1 MTAPAGT
8 ARVTNHRASH
18 HLSAARIEALR
29 DGIGRPDPQKMANLA
44 PFRARLADHI
54 ARGISAD
61 RRGARQEILTVAG
74 LSIRFGGLQALDD
87 VNLVARS
94 GEVTGVIGPNGAGKT
109 TFFNCI
115 SGLYVPDRGEI
126 TFDGRPLKGTVVSRG
141 RRGLGRTFQAPRLF
155 GSLTV
160 LQNLELGCAVAESE
174 KRKYSFDPAL
184 TRLSRTDR
192 AERIARLVGFRGDLK
207 TPASALAFGDLRVIE
222 FARALCAA
230 PRLLMLDEPASGLDV
245 EQADDLVALLRRLAD
260 LGLAVL
266 LIEHDMSVVMGVCDV
281 ITVLNFGTVLATGT
295 PEEVQA
301 DESVIEAY
309 LGRSL

>member
-1 MTAPAGT
+1 MSAPVET
-8 ARVTNHRASH
+8 PRVTNYRASH
-18 HLSAARIEALR
+18 HLSAARIEE
-29 DGIGRPDPQKMANLA
+29 IRPDPRKMAQLA
-44 PFRARLADHI
+44 PLRAKLADHI

-61 RRGARQEILTVAG
+61 HRGIRQEILAVRG
-74 LSIRFGGLQALDD
+74 LSIRFGGLQALDNVD
-87 VNLVARS
+87 LVARS

-115 SGLYVPDRGEI
+115 SGLYVPDAGEI
-126 TFDGRPLKGTVVSRG
+126 TFEGRPLKGTVVSRG

-155 GSLTV
+155 GSLSV

-174 KRKYSFDPAL
+174 KRAYNFDPAL
-184 TRLSRTDR
+184 TRLSRADR

-281 ITVLNFGTVLATGT
+281 ITVLNFGTVLTAGT

-309 LGRSL
+309 LGSSQ

>member
-1 MTAPAGT
+1 MST
-8 ARVTNHRASH
+8 RVTNYRATH
-18 HLSAARIEALR
+18 P
-29 DGIGRPDPQKMANLA
+29 GRGAQIAPDPAKLARLA
-44 PFRARLADHI
+44 PLRTRLADHV
-54 ARGISAD
+54 ARGYSAD
-61 RRGARQEILTVAG
+61 HRGTRQEILTVSG
-74 LSIRFGGLQALDD
+74 LSIRFGGLQALED
-87 VNLVARS
+87 VDLVART

-115 SGLYVPDRGEI
+115 SGLYIPDRGEI
-126 TFDGRPLKGTVVSRG
+126 TFDGHPLKGSVVSRG

-155 GSLTV
+155 GSLSV

-174 KRKYSFDPAL
+174 HRDYAFDATL
-184 TRLSRTDR
+184 ARLGRAER
-192 AERIARLVGFRGDLK
+192 AERIARLVGFSGDLK

-281 ITVLNFGTVLATGT
+281 ITVLNFGTVLAAGS
-295 PEEVQA
+295 PEEVQG
-301 DESVIEAY
+301 DEAVIEAY